1 MRHWFTTL
9 VRRATAALLV
19 ALLAGLLLPNVAS
32 ANDYYAVTFVE
43 NDNGSDETVTQMVS
57 SNPEALT
64 SFSQLPLAFTNAGHT
79 FLDWNTSPDGSGIEY
94 SDEANY
100 AFTADLTLYAQWS
113 ASFTSVTFA
122 ENDSSSDNTA
132 ADQTDNLATLLTSF
146 LALAPAFSNPGHT
159 FNGWNTTAVGNGTAY
174 SDGET
179 YSFASDMTLYAQWA
193 VAQGTLSFAA
203 NGGSGTT
210 SPVVAAI
217 GSSVTLSGAGS
228 LALANHTFSGWNT
241 SADGNGTAYAIGS
254 SFTMSSSPTLYAQW
268 TVNNGTLQFITNGS
282 AGLVNSIIAP
292 IGSLVVVP
300 GVGSMSFADHT
311 FNDWNSTSDG
321 TGTSYAVNTQFQMA
335 STCVL
340 YAQWFSTP
348 PTTSGTPTPPTTS
361 GTLTSFEVSFGSG
374 EANLPSSVS
383 VQSGASLLLPTPGGL
398 AKPGYT
404 FDGWYSAP
412 TGGNLVGAAGSV
424 FVPSSA
430 LILYDQWTPN
440 PMVTVLFSSNR
451 GSGTVAALS
460 GLEGAAVTLPSS
472 STLAYLGY
480 TFAGWGTSAN
490 ASGTSFANG
499 TSMVLSR
506 SMTLY
511 AQWLPLG
518 SSALPALLIGAVG
531 SFEDDSTV
539 LSPALK
545 NQVRRI
551 AIEMKSKRYVAV
563 SLYGYAADGG
573 SASSNLNLSSKR
585 SLVVAIY
592 LKSQLALEH
601 ASAVTM
607 SSAGEGELKGSTTA
621 LFRRVE
627 IFVK

>member
-1 MRHWFTTL
+1 LHSVTSSESGSTIDAISPYR
-9 VRRATAALLV
+9 
-19 ALLAGLLLPNVAS
+19 P
-32 ANDYYAVTFVE
+32 VTFWE
-43 NDNGSDETVTQMVS
+43 NDSATDPVNTYISRNAPSYLTLFQDLSPSFSNSGHFFKDWNTSKDGSGTSYSDGQFYSFASDLALYAQWTSSFHPVTFQENDSLSDPVETYQSDNLAT
-57 SNPEALT
+57 PLT
-64 SFSQLPLAFTNAGHT
+64 SFS
-79 FLDWNTSPDGSGIEY
+79 
-94 SDEANY
+94 
-100 AFTADLTLYAQWS
+100 
-113 ASFTSVTFA
+113 
-122 ENDSSSDNTA
+122 
-132 ADQTDNLATLLTSF
+132 
-146 LALAPAFSNPGHT
+146 ALAPRFSNPGYT
-159 FNGWNTTAVGNGTAY
+159 FNGWNTTAVGSGTSY

-179 YSFASDMTLYAQWA
+179 YSFATDMTLYAQWT
-193 VAQGTLSFAA
+193 VSSGTLSFAA

-335 STCVL
+335 STYVL

-424 FVPSSA
+424 FVPSST